1 MLCLCC
7 SWQLLDVDCAGLLLA
22 LARAAVVSDRSG
34 GLTNYRVVPFA
45 HEGVLLIASLLLVS
59 SLSIGAI
66 DNVLAIWTEKL
77 SVFEPL
83 LLILL
88 AHGVL
93 TLTVWLLIDFLVA

>member
-7 SWQLLDVDCAGLLLA
+7 SWQLLDVDGAGLLLA
-22 LARAAVVSDRSG
+22 LTRAAVVSDRSG

-59 SLSIGAI
+59 SLAIGAI